1 MENFLHPLVKS
12 REKNV
17 VLGQDQRQVPKDE
30 WKWQENPS
38 FEENPHTKKGGF
50 LKE

>member
-1 MENFLHPLVKS
+1 MENFLHPLVKF

-17 VLGQDQRQVPKDE
+17 VLGQDQSQVPKDE

-38 FEENPHTKKGGF
+38 LEENPRTNKAVF